1 MANRKSK
8 GWRSWPVTLFLLGL
22 LGFGTPIALQE
33 LPLLLNPPAPEI
45 VQLASASAMTPDAQK
60 LFYRQQ
66 PTLESKATFAQS
78 CSKVN
83 HGSEELIALGCFRS
97 LSRGS
102 YVISGKISIQAIT
115 DRRFQGIME
124 TTAAHEMLHAAY
136 VRFSENERNQLAP
149 RLEKAAQLV
158 KDTRLANVLKQ
169 YKKADLELYRNELHS
184 HLGTEL
190 AELADEVLEQH
201 YRRYFTD
208 RSQVVALAKQS
219 QTAFRELDTKAKTLK
234 AEIDQFEG
242 KLKPAKQALKAS
254 EQSLATGQA
263 NLDAM
268 KDSLMNLKAQAEG
281 SSGSDFNSL
290 AQQFESAK
298 SSFNA
303 QVIAYN
309 QQVQDYQSEVDAFNE
324 QIDRYKKTVAEYNEI
339 AKEERSLLGE
349 LSATQK
355 KTIEDKLSPSP
366 Q

>member
-1 MANRKSK
+1 MVSKKSK
-8 GWRSWPVTLFLLGL
+8 GLRSWPISLFLLGL
-22 LGFGTPIALQE
+22 LGFGVPIALEE

-45 VQLASASAMTPDAQK
+45 VQLASATAMTPEATK

-66 PTLESKATFAQS
+66 PKIEPKATFAQS

-102 YVISGKISIQAIT
+102 YVVSGKISIQSIV
-115 DRRFQGIME
+115 DPRFQGIME

-136 VRFSENERNQLAP
+136 VRYSEADRNKLAP
-149 RLEKAAQLV
+149 RLEKAAQRV
-158 KDTRLANVLKQ
+158 KDTRLVNVLKQ
-169 YKKADLELYRNELHS
+169 YKKTDLELYYNELHS

-190 AELADEVLEQH
+190 ADLGDPELEQH

-208 RSQVVALAKQS
+208 RSQVVALAQQS

-234 AEIDQFEG
+234 AEIDQFET
-242 KLKPAKQALKAS
+242 KLKPSKQALKES
-254 EQSLATGQA
+254 EQSLASGQQ
-263 NLDAM
+263 NLDSM
-268 KDSLMNLKAQAEG
+268 KDSLMSLKARAEA

-309 QQVQDYQSEVDAFNE
+309 QQVQNYQGEVDAFNE

-355 KTIEDKLSPSP
+355 KLSPSP